1 MSLEF
6 RRLYGLLSVHKEV
19 LDQTEYQELD
29 GLSFCKK
36 DFFLWTMS
44 LNAFVD
50 NHWCVVNW

>member
-36 DFFLWTMS
+36 DFFS
-44 LNAFVD
+44 LDHVLKCFRR
-50 NHWCVVNW
+50 